1 MMCHAA
7 LRRVIGM
14 LLLLETDTCPA
25 SDARGGLVSRM
36 GERRGLTPVA
46 IPSSPTPTPQAL
58 QTSAHE
64 WTATGLAAQ
73 TLLCAKLF
81 DGVCSR
87 PSFLSLSQQD
97 ADESVL
103 GDPGHQGADLEPWR
117 KTKAV
122 T

>member
-25 SDARGGLVSRM
+25 SDAHGGLVSRM

-73 TLLCAKLF
+73 TLLGAKLL

-87 PSFLSLSQQD
+87 PSPSLFHS
-97 ADESVL
+97 
-103 GDPGHQGADLEPWR
+103 
-117 KTKAV
+117 KTQTSPSWAILD
-122 T
+122 TRAPI